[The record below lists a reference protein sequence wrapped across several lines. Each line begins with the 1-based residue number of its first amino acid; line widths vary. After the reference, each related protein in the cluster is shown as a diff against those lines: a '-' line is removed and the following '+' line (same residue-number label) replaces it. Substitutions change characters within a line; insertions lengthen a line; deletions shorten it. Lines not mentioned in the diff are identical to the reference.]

1 MEGSNYIEF
10 FSGCGRGGSFL
21 YNCFLSSLFDFS
33 LTLFAAIWT
42 MPASKMPFTQSHQM
56 DLCLQLQQTW
66 QPLSML

>member
-1 MEGSNYIEF
+1 MEGSNYINF
-10 FSGCGRGGSFL
+10 FQVVDVGGSFL